1 MYEEKIKE
9 KEAAPVPEAAK
20 DDTAKDDTAKPVSN
34 LIKAGNIL
42 ADVNDRVEAEILAT
56 IESKEKLLASADA
69 LAEVVK
75 SFRIQ
80 IEATMDLHIL
90 KMRRFLED

>member
-9 KEAAPVPEAAK
+9 KEAAPVPEA
-20 DDTAKDDTAKPVSN
+20 AKDDTAKPVSN